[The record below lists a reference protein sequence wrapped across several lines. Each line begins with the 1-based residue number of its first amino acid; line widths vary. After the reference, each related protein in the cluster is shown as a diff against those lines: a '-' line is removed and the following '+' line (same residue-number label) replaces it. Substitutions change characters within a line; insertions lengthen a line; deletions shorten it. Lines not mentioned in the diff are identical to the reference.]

1 MVEWNVF
8 PLAKVLPIALSF
20 RIGLAEV
27 SKMILYTTL
36 AYIKIWLDTNSTWDV
51 LVVCGFL
58 VINEGL
64 LVVRVR

>member
-8 PLAKVLPIALSF
+8 PLAKPVLPIALFF

-36 AYIKIWLDTNSTWDV
+36 AYIKIPV
-51 LVVCGFL
+51 YIGHK
-58 VINEGL
+58 L
-64 LVVRVR
+64 LQH